1 MRGKL
6 RDKRIDARRDKLSR
20 QLMERRHGAKRES
33 RAAVTLAWQNQ
44 LLDEED
50 YDGLFD
56 DEQPLVIEA
65 KKKPVVR

>member
-20 QLMERRHGAKRES
+20 ALMERRRGIRRES

-44 LLDEED
+44 LLNEED
-50 YDGLFD
+50 YGGLLD
-56 DEQPLVIEA
+56 DEKPLVTEV
-65 KKKPVVR
+65 KK

>member
-20 QLMERRHGAKRES
+20 QLTERRRGAKRES

-44 LLDEED
+44 LLDEEA
-50 YDGLFD
+50 YDGLLD
-56 DEQPLVIEA
+56 GEKPLVTENA
-65 KKKPVVR
+65 PLR

>member
-20 QLMERRHGAKRES
+20 ALMERRRGIRRES

-44 LLDEED
+44 LLNEED
-50 YDGLFD
+50 YDGLLD
-56 DEQPLVIEA
+56 DEKPLVTEV
-65 KKKPVVR
+65 KK